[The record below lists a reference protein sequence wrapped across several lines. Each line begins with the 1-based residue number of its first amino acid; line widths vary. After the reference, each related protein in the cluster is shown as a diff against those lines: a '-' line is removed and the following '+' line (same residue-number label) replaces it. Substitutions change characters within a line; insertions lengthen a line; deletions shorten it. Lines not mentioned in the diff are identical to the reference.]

1 MKIGQAG
8 LFISLSKRSISA
20 TLILVMES
28 KMGLFAL
35 RNEVFLNDYYKV
47 NLINMRVFF
56 LNDYY
61 KVNPIDQMA
70 VVSLVKFTFSAI
82 LMAY

>member
-8 LFISLSKRSISA
+8 LFISLSKRSICA
-20 TLILVMES
+20 TLILVIEF
-28 KMGLFAL
+28 KMGLFTL
-35 RNEVFLNDYYKV
+35 RNK
-47 NLINMRVFF
+47 FF

-70 VVSLVKFTFSAI
+70 VFSLVKFTFSAI